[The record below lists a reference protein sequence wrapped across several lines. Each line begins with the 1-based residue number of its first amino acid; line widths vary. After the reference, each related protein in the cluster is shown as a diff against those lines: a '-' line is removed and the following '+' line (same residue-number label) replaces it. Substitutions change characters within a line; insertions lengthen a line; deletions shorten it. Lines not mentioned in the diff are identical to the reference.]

1 VIQFFTKM
9 REALPSL
16 ALWRALRAPM
26 TSGWVPG
33 RFPHALR
40 AGAFRRQRDYFLY
53 IPVTVGRRDRVPL
66 LVMLHG
72 CSQDAHAFA
81 QGSRMNELA
90 DEHGFLVLYP
100 QQSLHANALR
110 CWNWFEP
117 RTGHGAGEAASIA
130 ALVREVVRRYPV
142 DRSRVY
148 IAGISAG
155 GAMTAVLAL
164 CYGALFAACAIVAG
178 VMYRAADSA
187 LAGARAMR
195 SGAPVSPESVADD
208 AASRLSR
215 KVRFVPAL
223 VIHGTQ
229 DSVVHPRNAEQI
241 VRQFRRFAEV
251 LGTPSEPLTG
261 AVEQRI
267 SSEGRSYRQRDYVRS
282 DQLLLRSIL
291 IEGLGHAWSGGD
303 ERLRFNDSAQPNTS
317 RLIWDFLSKFRR
329 AVPRRAPP
337 LRLWLRY
344 LGRRPIKYLD
354 SQSPKGRSP

>member
-1 VIQFFTKM
+1 MRKSVIQFFTKM
-9 REALPSL
+9 HEALPRL
-16 ALWRALRAPM
+16 ALWRALRTPLA
-26 TSGWVPG
+26 SGWVSG
-33 RFPHALR
+33 RFPHALS

-53 IPVTVGRRDRVPL
+53 IPEMVGRLDRLPL

-72 CSQDAHAFA
+72 CGQDAHALA
-81 QGSRMNELA
+81 QGSGMNELA
-90 DEHGFLVLYP
+90 DEHRFLVLYP

-117 RTGHGAGEAASIA
+117 QTGPGAEAAAIA
-130 ALVREVVRRYPV
+130 ALVRDVARRYPI

-148 IAGISAG
+148 VAGISAG
-155 GAMTAVLAL
+155 GAMTAILAL

-195 SGAPVSPESVADD
+195 SGALVSPENMADQ

-215 KVRFVPAL
+215 MVRFVPAL
-223 VIHGTQ
+223 VIHGTH
-229 DSVVHPRNAEQI
+229 DSVVHPHNAEQI
-241 VRQFRRFAEV
+241 IRQFRRFAEV
-251 LGTPSEPLTG
+251 LGPPSEPLTD
-261 AVEQRI
+261 AVEQHI
-267 SSEGRSYRQRDYVRS
+267 SSEGRDYRQRDYVRS

-317 RLIWDFLSKFRR
+317 HLIWDFLSKYRR
-329 AVPRRAPP
+329 SVPRRPP
-337 LRLWLRY
+337 PVRLWRRY
-344 LGRRPIKYLD
+344 LDRLLRG
-354 SQSPKGRSP
+354 